1 MQNNIVY
8 FFLHHLSIWSSFW
21 AARLV
26 LFDQLYLVHC
36 KSLFSFVLN
45 AIFLSAGCLLRSL
58 PTDIVFDNITGIS
71 FTCDLSDNIAAPWP
85 SSSSL
90 QSLSLCAP
98 GEKEMSFRRYRNN
111 INM

>member
-1 MQNNIVY
+1 MAPFGELEQLLASKVS
-8 FFLHHLSIWSSFW
+8 FFDNFIWFII
-21 AARLV
+21 
-26 LFDQLYLVHC
+26 DLYSC
-36 KSLFSFVLN
+36 GSVLN
-45 AIFLSAGCLLRSL
+45 SVFHSVGCLLRSL

-98 GEKEMSFRRYRNN
+98 GERELT
-111 INM
+111 NMF